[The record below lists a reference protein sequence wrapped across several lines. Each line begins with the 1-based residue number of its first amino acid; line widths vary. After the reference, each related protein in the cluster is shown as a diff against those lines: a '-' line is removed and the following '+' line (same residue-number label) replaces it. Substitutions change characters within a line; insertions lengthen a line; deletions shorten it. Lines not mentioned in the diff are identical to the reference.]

1 MENGIT
7 SIGAADFV
15 KKSFIGGGNS
25 KPMFD
30 LTVDSFLKYI
40 NEDLSA
46 PSTSVCSVL
55 PSKMPFCRY
64 LFIGNFTSAPLS
76 NMRIDNSNAQ
86 WLRSE
91 YEARRDS
98 ELPVLI
104 RYFSFP
110 CPQPP
115 ANVLMLVLYS
125 REQLLLEAKTDE
137 ERAAVP
143 DNDWSVIA
151 VFALDSVEVPPM
163 PPITMMRNALGIEEG
178 GNGVPLDKADY
189 IAACG
194 YWNTHAMVR

>member
-1 MENGIT
+1 MDNPVT

-15 KKSFIGGGNS
+15 KKSFIGGGKS

-30 LTVDSFLKYI
+30 LTVDAFVNYI
-40 NEDLSA
+40 NDDLSNMA
-46 PSTSVCSVL
+46 GTTCSVL

-76 NMRIDNSNAQ
+76 HVRIDNSNAQ

-143 DNDWSVIA
+143 ANDWGVIA

-163 PPITMMRNALGIEEG
+163 PPITIMRNALGIHEG
-178 GNGVPLDKADY
+178 GNGVELDRADY
-189 IAACG
+189 LAACE